1 MGGTPLRL
9 YYKHLIM
16 KHTGLIIFFVAAV
29 FSLTSCGGTV
39 HMISNYN
46 VAQTTLHLSQDNFKV
61 IGNVEGSAHATY
73 VLGIGGV
80 SKRAIK
86 ENAIADMYRNACLT
100 GAQAVTNVTT
110 TMKARFYLFWWEY
123 DFIASGQIIEFTE

>member
-1 MGGTPLRL
+1 MAGGHKKVISVFAGTAWLRSCRFL
-9 YYKHLIM
+9 FHQ
-16 KHTGLIIFFVAAV
+16 FVHGDKA
-29 FSLTSCGGTV
+29 
-39 HMISNYN
+39 H
-46 VAQTTLHLSQDNFKV
+46 KV